1 MVNLL
6 KEGGNDFDIDMD
18 VLLKKS
24 MDSSVEDD
32 KSPKKED
39 KAKKSSKKDV
49 PAKAEAEYPK
59 ESIVDESEKATVEV
73 SGDQK
78 GDEIAPVNESLEVE
92 SQTEE
97 SSLDNGVTTRDS
109 KGIDSLS
116 DRYDAL
122 YLSDCPLDEDGRRFW
137 INNDLLQKVKII
149 LWFNPSVSVSAYINN
164 VLREHLRQNQ
174 SILEQRMNEVSASIK
189 DESI

>member
-1 MVNLL
+1 MENLL
-6 KEGGNDFDIDMD
+6 KEGGDNYDLDMD

-24 MDSSVEDD
+24 MDPVDEGGDSS
-32 KSPKKED
+32 KKEE

-59 ESIVDESEKATVEV
+59 ESIVDESEKAMVEV

-164 VLREHLRQNQ
+164 VLRDHLRQNQ